1 MDLDLSFLIATTAS
15 IIILTFLYQTFIQK
29 KPNTNTNSPP
39 HASGAWPIIG
49 HLHLLGGDAIPHR
62 VFGNLADKY
71 GPIFTIKLGVHQAVI
86 VNDAELAKS
95 CFTVNDKAF
104 ASRPKSLLSVI
115 MGYNYAMFPLSQY
128 GEYYTK
134 MSKMAKVELLSQKR
148 VEMIKDIRV
157 SEVRTFM
164 KNMHDDCLK
173 NKTNTVKVEMREFFA
188 NLVLNIITRSV
199 ASKRFTP
206 GDEEANKVHDV
217 VTKFF
222 EYLGTFVV
230 SDFLPF
236 LKFLDLGGH
245 VKGMTLAAKDMDDI
259 IEVWLDDHKKRRASG
274 KLNEENPDY
283 MDTLLNIVENA
294 SKDEFGGYDND
305 TLVKASSLTMI
316 TAGFDSTAV
325 ALAWTI
331 TLLLNN
337 PEKLKLAQEE
347 MDRHVGR
354 DRLVD
359 ESDIKN
365 LVYLQAIIKESLRI
379 HPPAPIAITRQS
391 REDCVVG
398 GYMIPEGT
406 LFIPN
411 IWKIHH
417 NPDVWDEPSQFRPER
432 FLTDKK
438 NFDVK
443 GQHFDLLPFGSGRRM
458 CLGAS
463 FALNS
468 MQSTLAGLI
477 QGFDLAKTSNEP
489 IDTKEKFQ
497 LTNHKKYPLEVLL
510 TPRLSR
516 NLYNVNA

>member
-1 MDLDLSFLIATTAS
+1 MELDLSFLIATTAS
-15 IIILTFLYQTFIQK
+15 IIFLTFLYQILIQK
-29 KPNTNTNSPP
+29 TSHNSNPPP
-39 HASGAWPIIG
+39 HAKGEWPIIG
-49 HLHLLGGDAIPHR
+49 HLHLLGGSALPHR

-95 CFTVNDKAF
+95 CFTTNDKAF

-115 MGYNYAMFPLSQY
+115 MGYNYAMFPLSPY
-128 GEYYTK
+128 GDFYRK
-134 MSKMAKVELLSQKR
+134 MSKMAKVELLSQRR
-148 VEMIKDIRV
+148 VEKIRDIRV

-164 KNMHDDCLK
+164 KDMNEACMRNETK
-173 NKTNTVKVEMREFFA
+173 TVKVEMREFFA
-188 NLVLNIITRSV
+188 NLVLNIICRSV
-199 ASKRFTP
+199 AGKRFTP
-206 GDEEANKVHDV
+206 GEEEANRVHDV

-230 SDFLPF
+230 SDFMPY

-245 VKGMTLAAKDMDDI
+245 VKGMKLVAKGMDDI
-259 IEVWLDDHKKRRASG
+259 IEDWLHEHKKRRQLG
-274 KLNEENPDY
+274 EQNEANHDY
-283 MDTLLNIVENA
+283 MDALISIIESA
-294 SKDEFGGYDND
+294 SEDEYPGYDND
-305 TLVKASSLTMI
+305 TLVKASSLVMI

-337 PEKLKLAQEE
+337 PDKLKLAQEE
-347 MDRHVGR
+347 MDLHVGR
-354 DRLVD
+354 DRLVE

-379 HPPAPIAITRQS
+379 HPPAPVAITRQS
-391 REDCVVG
+391 REDCVIG

-417 NPDVWDEPSQFRPER
+417 NPAVWTEPDRFLPER

-438 NFDVK
+438 GMDVK

-463 FALNS
+463 FAQNS

-477 QGFDLAKTSNEP
+477 QGFDLSKISNEP
-489 IDTKEKFQ
+489 IDTEEKFQ
-497 LTNHKKYPLEVLL
+497 LTNHKKNPLEVLV
-510 TPRLSR
+510 TPRLASHV
-516 NLYNVNA
+516 YHADA